1 MRQYRGIPIDEA
13 KDSGKF
19 LFGGFYERSGK
30 SYIIRSDAT
39 FLHQFLPIKYARFIE
54 VHPATVGQSTG
65 LQDKN
70 GTEVYSGDIVY
81 WYDDRLEAGRYKAKV
96 EWDWMGCRLMLR
108 RIGYVKSGHSINV
121 SDGKSMEIIGNIH
134 EDKK

>member
-54 VHPATVGQSTG
+54 VHPATVGQFLHS
-65 LQDKN
+65 QDHN
-70 GTEVYSGDIVY
+70 GQDEYEGDIVKTDTGVTGVLKLSLQNFHRY
-81 WYDDRLEAGRYKAKV
+81 EDWDEETKDLYDKKKFPYNY
-96 EWDWMGCRLMLR
+96 C
-108 RIGYVKSGHSINV
+108 
-121 SDGKSMEIIGNIH
+121 EIIGTIH
-134 EDKK
+134 DKEQTP